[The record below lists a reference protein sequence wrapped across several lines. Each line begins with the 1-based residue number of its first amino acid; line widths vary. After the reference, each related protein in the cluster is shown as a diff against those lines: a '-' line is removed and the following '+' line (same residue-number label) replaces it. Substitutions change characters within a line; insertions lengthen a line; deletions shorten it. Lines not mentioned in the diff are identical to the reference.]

1 MGSPF
6 ESISPLTDDIR
17 QCLIAMLSVGMV
29 SLLSTTLLL
38 VHITYNL
45 VRWKLRDMRLERE
58 ERKQAALPTPA
69 PRVDLSLGLTE
80 EQYYQTRR
88 GGRPHAGSEPPPFEY
103 LASSQQQQELSLDTN
118 NNKTTLSHGGDSSG
132 PAEADTAAG
141 PTTTR
146 PSAATRSRSRREK
159 PPNPLLLLIYNLLL
173 GDVALS
179 AAYTNAIVW
188 LAQDGIVAPSRTCSA
203 QGWIIS
209 FGCLATSGFLCT
221 ISIFS
226 YLGIIRGYKAT
237 QRDVLIACTTVWTMS
252 IVAASVG
259 PLYYHGDGTFYG
271 RETNWVRNR
280 SCFFLP
286 TPSSHRLHPPP
297 PLSPSKAK
305 KIGRLPDPHARAR
318 PHG

>member
-1 MGSPF
+1 MGGAF
-6 ESISPLTDDIR
+6 DSISPLPEDIK

-29 SLLSTTLLL
+29 SILSTTMLL

-58 ERKQAALPTPA
+58 ERKQATLPTPA

-103 LASSQQQQELSLDTN
+103 ASNQEQELDMRN
-118 NNKTTLSHGGDSSG
+118 ETTLTNSSSSSS
-132 PAEADTAAG
+132 PAEADAVVA
-141 PTTTR
+141 PTR
-146 PSAATRSRSRREK
+146 PSAAQSSRREK
-159 PPNPLLLLIYNLLL
+159 PPNPLLVLIYNLLL

-179 AAYTNAIVW
+179 AAYVNAIVW
-188 LAQDGIVAPSRTCSA
+188 LSQDGIFAPSHTCSA

-226 YLGIIRGYKAT
+226 YFGIIRGYKAT
-237 QRDVLIACTTVWTMS
+237 QRDVLIACSTVWALS
-252 IVAASVG
+252 IIISSIG
-259 PLYYHGDGTFYG
+259 PMYYRGDGAFYG
-271 RETNWVRNR
+271 RETNWVRNE
-280 SCFFLP
+280 SCFSL
-286 TPSSHRLHPPP
+286 PSSSKALPSISHQKQRSA
-297 PLSPSKAK
+297 PLSPATTPVRGLMTD
-305 KIGRLPDPHARAR
+305 IIIITVLD
-318 PHG
+318 